1 MQNPAAPTN
10 ASPALRLGKPALEVL
25 PPDLAPY
32 REGNTGIEY
41 VTTFDSGRPGPHVV
55 ISALVHGNELCGAH
69 ALCFLFERGIR
80 PRRGKLTLMF
90 ANIGAFQRFD
100 PERPFDSRFV
110 DEDFNRLWSAE
121 VLAGPRDSRELRRA
135 RALRS
140 IVESADLLLDLHS
153 MHSSGAPLM
162 LCGLQ
167 DKSLALAKRMAYP
180 PHLVRDPGHDAGRR
194 MRDHG
199 AFDDPASAKTALLI
213 ECGQHWAA
221 ASVTVA
227 IETCLRFLRVA
238 GVVAAEDVAP
248 HLQEPDV
255 LRPTVIAVS
264 GPVTITSPRFRFVRE
279 FQSLETVPEKGTLI
293 ALDGDVEIRTPY
305 DHCVLIMPGRN
316 LAPGLTAVRLG
327 KVVES

>member
-1 MQNPAAPTN
+1 MQIPSEPAKPLN
-10 ASPALRLGKPALEVL
+10 ASRAHKLPLEVL

-32 REGNTGIEY
+32 RKGNTGIEY

-55 ISALVHGNELCGAH
+55 ISALAHGNEICGAH
-69 ALCFLFERGIR
+69 ALCFLFERNIR

-90 ANIGAFQRFD
+90 ANIGAFLRFD
-100 PERPFDSRFV
+100 PERPFDSRFI
-110 DEDFNRLWSAE
+110 DEDFNRLWNAD

-135 RALRS
+135 RALLP

-153 MHSSGAPLM
+153 MHSPSAPLM
-162 LCGLQ
+162 LCGVQ
-167 DKSLALAKRMAYP
+167 DRSLALAKRMAYP

-194 MRDHG
+194 LRDYG
-199 AFDDPASAKTALLI
+199 AFDDPAGAKTALLI

-221 ASVTVA
+221 ASVAVA
-227 IETCLRFLRVA
+227 IEACLRFLRVA
-238 GVVAAEDVAP
+238 EVIPAEEAAP
-248 HLQEPDV
+248 YLREPDV

-264 GPVTITSPRFRFVRE
+264 GPVTIASPHFRFVRE

-293 ALDGDVEIRTPY
+293 ARDGEVEIRTPY
-305 DHCVLIMPGRN
+305 DCCVLIMPGRN

-327 KVVES
+327 RVVES